1 MSKNS
6 SGPPASG
13 SWRYDLAIFV
23 NKQREA
29 SDFGYI
35 LKSPDFPSFKC
46 LLEKLLEDTIR
57 ILPAVLSSK
66 THRYL
71 GLSATIVAATPKEL
85 IGPTE
90 LDESSWLK
98 IEHEICRLVDQKPKR
113 NLTLSLRVDYVP
125 ISTGSMA
132 NHCPSSAGSRST
144 GSMSK
149 GNRKMVR

>member
-1 MSKNS
+1 LS
-6 SGPPASG
+6 
-13 SWRYDLAIFV
+13 IFV
-23 NKQREA
+23 NKQREG

-35 LKSPDFPSFKC
+35 LKSPDFPSFEG
-46 LLEKLLEDTIR
+46 LLEKLLDDTIR

-113 NLTLSLRVDYVP
+113 NVTLSLRVDYVP
-125 ISTGSMA
+125 ISPCGTAHHCEPSGS
-132 NHCPSSAGSRST
+132 SRST
-144 GSMSK
+144 VSMSK
-149 GNRKMVR
+149 GKKKMVR